1 MYIFLKSGIVMYM
14 NSKRSPIIYFS
25 CDKKRGFM
33 EKPNRDQPRDPD
45 GMNPWVLKELD
56 NELRESLPLFL

>member
-1 MYIFLKSGIVMYM
+1 
-14 NSKRSPIIYFS
+14 
-25 CDKKRGFM
+25 M
-33 EKPNRDQPRDPD
+33 EKPNRDQSRDPD